1 MNFEVMCR
9 EQIRLRLEET
19 DELVKITDHGKR
31 TEILA
36 YRQLL
41 RDYPATEDFPS
52 IDDLPQ
58 INW

>member
-1 MNFEVMCR
+1 MDMEEICR
-9 EQIRLRLEET
+9 DQLQLCLRQT

>member
-1 MNFEVMCR
+1 MEEICR
-9 EQIRLRLEET
+9 DQLQLCLRQT

-41 RDYPATEDFPS
+41 RDYPATENFPS

-58 INW
+58 INWL